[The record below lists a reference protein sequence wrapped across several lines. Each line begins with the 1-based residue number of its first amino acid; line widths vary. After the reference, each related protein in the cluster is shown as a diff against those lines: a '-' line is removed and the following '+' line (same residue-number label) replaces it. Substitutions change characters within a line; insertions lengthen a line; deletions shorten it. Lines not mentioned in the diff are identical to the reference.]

1 MRDTEGSNKKVRE
14 AVETIIREI
23 NFMGNEKVVGAAVIE
38 ELSQTHRTLQQNF
51 FRDVLVPVIKHYA
64 EAKKTGFYD
73 LRNQD
78 SCDCAEKL
86 EPIIDEHGFRF
97 I

>member
-1 MRDTEGSNKKVRE
+1 MRDTEESKQKIQD

-23 NFMGNEKVVGAAVIE
+23 NFMGNEKVVGAAVVE
-38 ELSQTHRTLQQNF
+38 QLQRTHRTLQQNF
-51 FRDVLVPVIKHYA
+51 FRDVLVPIVKHYA
-64 EAKKTGFYD
+64 DCYKNGIYD
-73 LRNQD
+73 LRNED
-78 SCDCAEKL
+78 SCNCAEKL